1 MSGLGACISRL
12 YGEDFSTG
20 ITFMSYFAN
29 CASSVNFKRLTL
41 KKGQIVT
48 AQWPPN
54 DPLLPQQCVTIHR
67 FCVHTVDLGTAGSIQ
82 HAIAEVHWH
91 EIVDSSPFPKLVLAA
106 KSIADLKLCH
116 FNTSAGH

>member
-12 YGEDFSTG
+12 YGEDFSKD
-20 ITFMSYFAN
+20 ITFMSHFAN

-54 DPLLPQQCVTIHR
+54 DPLLPQQCGTIHGL
-67 FCVHTVDLGTAGSIQ
+67 CVHTVDLLGRAGSIQ

-91 EIVDSSPFPKLVLAA
+91 EILDSSPFPKLVLAA
-106 KSIADLKLCH
+106 KKHS
-116 FNTSAGH
+116 